1 MDLLWLLLLLIIC
14 YICCK
19 MFLNMFK
26 SFDKKTKVVY
36 SKDLDEQLQSFLNGG
51 NNVSNIKVVN
61 CGDTWGVYSIKV
73 DGIDYEILSN
83 GYIEI
88 PSTNNLF
95 EIDIIHTPSKSTSK
109 RIEVLFHNFEEKINN
124 ILTRHGVMDYNIWR
138 MMIHLNISEDGDLYL
153 MRRLII

>member
-1 MDLLWLLLLLIIC
+1 
-14 YICCK
+14 
-19 MFLNMFK
+19 MFK
-26 SFDKKTKVVY
+26 SFEKKTKVVY
-36 SKDLDEQLQSFLNGG
+36 SKDLDEQLQSFLRGRDIIN
-51 NNVSNIKVVN
+51 NIKVVN

-95 EIDIIHTPSKSTSK
+95 EIGIIHTPSKSTSK
-109 RIEVLFHNFEEKINN
+109 RMEMLFNSYEEKINN

-138 MMIHLNISEDGDLYL
+138 MMTHLNIGEEGDFIFSDKVDYL
-153 MRRLII
+153 TMIQHYTPFINIRRIDSASRS